1 MSLSHDLY
9 VGFTGSPL
17 DRAEPARHDPEV
29 LAAFAANPAALL
41 LDMPDYLPPAADG
54 ALLWRA
60 FTPLPPEETLLLGLI
75 DGIPRFARI
84 DPQAVAARRWPELM
98 SLLDSLSPGEAGT
111 YAAARSVLDWHARHR
126 FCANC
131 GTKTAP
137 HHAGWARLCPACATE
152 HYPRTDPVVIMLAE
166 HEANGQK
173 RVLIGRQPG
182 FAPGRYSA
190 LAGFVEV
197 GETIEEAV
205 ARELREEAGVVAT
218 KVHYVDSQPWPFP
231 SQLMVACIAAVAD
244 DRIVLDRAELED
256 AKWVDRAEVAAA
268 LAGKVDA
275 VFGAPPRY
283 AIANSLF
290 RAWMERA

>member
-1 MSLSHDLY
+1 MSFNDIY

-17 DRAEPARHDPEV
+17 DRVEIARHDAEA
-29 LAAFAANPAALL
+29 LAALANNPNALL
-41 LDMPDYLPPAADG
+41 LDMPDYLPSTENG
-54 ALLWRA
+54 ALAWTPY
-60 FTPLPPEETLLLGLI
+60 TPLPPEERLLLGLI

-84 DPQAVAARRWPELM
+84 DPAAAAARRWAELM
-98 SLLDSLSPGEAGT
+98 TVLDTLPAGEAGI

-131 GTKTAP
+131 GAKTAP
-137 HHAGWARLCPACATE
+137 HHAGWGRLCPQCDTE

-166 HEANGQK
+166 YQD
-173 RVLIGRQPG
+173 RVLVGRQPM

-197 GETIEEAV
+197 GESIEEAV

-218 KVHYVDSQPWPFP
+218 SVRYIASQPWPFP
-231 SQLMVACIAAVAD
+231 SQLMVACIATVAD
-244 DRIVLDRAELED
+244 DTITLDMAELED
-256 AKWVDRAEVAAA
+256 AKWVSRPEVEAA
-268 LAGKVDA
+268 LRGDA
-275 VFGAPPRY
+275 DAAFGAPPRY

-290 RAWMERA
+290 NAWLAGK

>member
-1 MSLSHDLY
+1 MSFNDIY

-17 DRAEPARHDPEV
+17 DRVEIARHDADA
-29 LAAFAANPAALL
+29 LAALASNPNALL
-41 LDMPDYLPPAADG
+41 LDMPDYLPSTENG
-54 ALLWRA
+54 ALAWTPY
-60 FTPLPPEETLLLGLI
+60 TPLPPEERLLLGLI

-84 DPQAVAARRWPELM
+84 DPDAAAARRWAELM
-98 SLLDSLSPGEAGT
+98 TVLDTLPAGEAGI

-131 GTKTAP
+131 GAKTAP
-137 HHAGWARLCPACATE
+137 HHAGWGRLCPQCDTE

-166 HEANGQK
+166 YQD
-173 RVLIGRQPG
+173 RVLVGRQPT

-197 GETIEEAV
+197 GESIEEAV

-218 KVHYVDSQPWPFP
+218 SVRYIASQPWPFP
-231 SQLMVACIAAVAD
+231 SQLMVACIATVAD
-244 DRIVLDRAELED
+244 DTITLDMAELED
-256 AKWVDRAEVAAA
+256 AKWVSRPEVEAA
-268 LAGKVDA
+268 LRGDA
-275 VFGAPPRY
+275 DAAFGAPPRY

-290 RAWMERA
+290 NAWLAGK

>member
-1 MSLSHDLY
+1 MSGRGGLY

-17 DRAEPARHDPEV
+17 DRAEIARHDADA
-29 LAAFAANPAALL
+29 LAALAANPDALL
-41 LDMPDYLPPAADG
+41 LDMPDYLPPTEDG
-54 ALLWRA
+54 ALAWRPY
-60 FTPLPPEETLLLGLI
+60 TPLPPEERLLLGLI

-84 DPQAVAARRWPELM
+84 DPQAVAARRWAELM
-98 SLLDSLSPGEAGT
+98 TLLDGLSPGEAGV

-137 HHAGWARLCPACATE
+137 HHAGWARLCPHCGTE

-166 HEANGQK
+166 YQD
-173 RVLIGRQPG
+173 RVLVGRQPT

-197 GETIEEAV
+197 GESIEEAV

-218 KVHYVDSQPWPFP
+218 SVRYVASQPWPFP
-231 SQLMVACIAAVAD
+231 SQLMVACIAQVAD
-244 DRIVLDRAELED
+244 DAITLDMTELED
-256 AKWVDRAEVAAA
+256 AKWVDRLEVEAA
-268 LAGKVDA
+268 LRGDAGA

-290 RAWMERA
+290 NAWLAER

>member
-1 MSLSHDLY
+1 MNPSRDLY

-17 DRAEPARHDPEV
+17 DRVEPARHDAEA
-29 LAAFAANPAALL
+29 LSALAANPAALL
-41 LDMPDYLPPAADG
+41 LDMPDYMPPTIDG
-54 ALLWRA
+54 ALEWTQLP
-60 FTPLPPEETLLLGLI
+60 PLPPEELLLLGLI

-84 DPQAVAARRWPELM
+84 DPDAAAAKRWAELM
-98 SLLDSLSPGEAGT
+98 TLLDGLSPGEAGT

-131 GTKTAP
+131 GAKTAP
-137 HHAGWARLCPACATE
+137 HHAGWARLCPQCGTE

-166 HEANGQK
+166 YEG
-173 RVLIGRQPG
+173 RVLVGRQPG

-197 GETIEEAV
+197 GESIEEAV
-205 ARELREEAGVVAT
+205 ARELREEAGIVAT
-218 KVHYVDSQPWPFP
+218 AVRYVASQPWPFP
-231 SQLMVACIAAVAD
+231 SQLMIACIADAAD
-244 DRIVLDRAELED
+244 DVVTLDMAELED
-256 AKWVDRAEVAAA
+256 AKWVDRAEVEKSLRGDA
-268 LAGKVDA
+268 DA

-290 RAWMERA
+290 RAWLAGK

>member
-1 MSLSHDLY
+1 MSGRGGLY

-17 DRAEPARHDPEV
+17 DRAEIARHDADA
-29 LAAFAANPAALL
+29 LAALAANPNALL
-41 LDMPDYLPPAADG
+41 LDLPDYLPPTEDG
-54 ALLWRA
+54 ALAWQPYA
-60 FTPLPPEETLLLGLI
+60 PLPPEERLLLGLI

-84 DPQAVAARRWPELM
+84 DPQAVAARRWAELM
-98 SLLDSLSPGEAGT
+98 TLLDSLSPGEAGV
-111 YAAARSVLDWHARHR
+111 YATARSVLDWHARHR

-137 HHAGWARLCPACATE
+137 HHAGWARLCPHCGTE

-166 HEANGQK
+166 YQD
-173 RVLIGRQPG
+173 RVLVGRQPT

-197 GETIEEAV
+197 GESIEEAV

-218 KVHYVDSQPWPFP
+218 SVRYVASQPWPFP
-231 SQLMVACIAAVAD
+231 SQLMVACIAQVAD
-244 DRIVLDRAELED
+244 DAITLDMTELED
-256 AKWVDRAEVAAA
+256 AKWVDRLEVEAA
-268 LAGKVDA
+268 LRGDAGA

-290 RAWMERA
+290 NAWLAER

>member
-1 MSLSHDLY
+1 MNIPNALY

-17 DRAEPARHDPEV
+17 DRVEPARHDAEA
-29 LAAFAANPAALL
+29 LAALAANPGALL
-41 LDMPDYLPPAADG
+41 LDMPDYLPPTAAG
-54 ALLWRA
+54 VLAWRP

-84 DPQAVAARRWPELM
+84 DPEAVAAKRWPELM
-98 SLLDSLSPGEAGT
+98 ALLDSLESGEAGT
-111 YAAARSVLDWHARHR
+111 YAAARSLLDWHARHR

-131 GTKTAP
+131 GTRTAP
-137 HHAGWARLCPACATE
+137 HHAGWARVCPACGTE

-166 HEANGQK
+166 YEG
-173 RVLIGRQPG
+173 RVLVGRQPN

-197 GETIEEAV
+197 GESIEEAV
-205 ARELREEAGVVAT
+205 ARELREEAGVVARA
-218 KVHYVDSQPWPFP
+218 VRYVASQPWPFP
-231 SQLMVACIAAVAD
+231 SQLMIACIAELAD
-244 DRIVLDRAELED
+244 DTVTLDMAELED
-256 AKWVDRAEVAAA
+256 AKWVDRAEVEAA
-268 LAGKVDA
+268 LNGVEDA

-290 RAWMERA
+290 NAWLAGK

>member
-1 MSLSHDLY
+1 MTSPRDLY

-17 DRAEPARHDPEV
+17 DRAEPARHD
-29 LAAFAANPAALL
+29 ADAFAALAGNPAALV
-41 LDMPDYLPPAADG
+41 LDMPDYLPPTVDG
-54 ALLWRA
+54 ALDWRPLP
-60 FTPLPPEETLLLGLI
+60 PLPPEELLLLGLI
-75 DGIPRFARI
+75 EGIPRFARI
-84 DPQAVAARRWPELM
+84 DPQAVAAKRWAELM
-98 SLLDSLSPGEAGT
+98 TVLDNLSPGEAGT

-131 GTKTAP
+131 GAKTAP
-137 HHAGWARLCPACATE
+137 HHAGWARLCPQCGAE

-166 HEANGQK
+166 YEE

-197 GETIEEAV
+197 GESIEEAV

-218 KVHYVDSQPWPFP
+218 AVRYVASQPWPFP
-231 SQLMVACIAAVAD
+231 SQLMIACIADVAND
-244 DRIVLDRAELED
+244 SVTLDMAELED
-256 AKWVDRAEVAAA
+256 AKWVDRSQIEAS
-268 LAGKVDA
+268 LRGDDDA

-290 RAWMERA
+290 RAWLAGR